1 MGGGGCVQEL
11 GEWRLRQQARI
22 YESIVQR
29 QRVFI
34 NATLHAPVLLLPE
47 PGTPRRKKALVN
59 VFRPVALQGLGSIL
73 GKHWRGAFACVQ
85 VRGRS
90 ACSSWTLAR

>member
-1 MGGGGCVQEL
+1 MCGGVQEL

-22 YESIVQR
+22 VESIVQR

-47 PGTPRRKKALVN
+47 PGTFPP
-59 VFRPVALQGLGSIL
+59 VFLEKRDLFL
-73 GKHWRGAFACVQ
+73 
-85 VRGRS
+85 
-90 ACSSWTLAR
+90 